1 MGTPHVAVRTTVF
14 ATAVAAKGID
24 TGVQLGCGL
33 LLLILPSAVV
43 SGPANLL
50 VTRDL
55 IGDPQGRVATHLGS
69 VTHDLTAGTNHGLM
83 VTYLLLHAAVKL
95 TIVALLALRVGIAF
109 PLAVIVFGVL
119 TGYEIVRVLATP
131 STTMIAL
138 TAFDAVTFGV
148 IAFEWWRTRS
158 ARSPYPD

>member
-1 MGTPHVAVRTTVF
+1 MSARGATVF

-33 LLLILPSAVV
+33 LLLIIPSAVV

-55 IGDPQGRVATHLGS
+55 LGDTQHRVATHLGS
-69 VTHDLTAGTNHGLM
+69 VTQDLGSNVNHALM
-83 VTYLLLHAAVKL
+83 ITYLLLHAALKL
-95 TIVALLALRVGIAF
+95 TIVALLALRVGFAF
-109 PLAVIVFGVL
+109 PLAVTVFGVL
-119 TGYEIVRVLATP
+119 TGYEIFRVIDTP

-148 IAFEWWRTRS
+148 IAFEWWRTRHE
-158 ARSPYPD
+158 RSRSSG